1 MRVLFTV
8 SDWPGHWSAMVPLGW
23 ALQAAGHE
31 VRVVCAPSQEE
42 PLARAGLTAVPVLDG
57 WDMAFQGRLQNYLN
71 AGKDLWPYPEPPLHP
86 VTGEPLADLA
96 DFDLG
101 GWFKENVPV
110 LSERARRSTD
120 AAVGFA
126 RWWRPDVQVHDLV
139 SIEGLLLG
147 RVLGIPSAVHLWGP
161 AGTDEHEP
169 GLTLVPVDMSRSFE
183 RYAVGEPGFDRLTH
197 VIDPNPAA
205 LAPALLGAERLPVRF
220 VPYNGPGAVPGW
232 LAELP
237 ERPRVCV
244 VWGTSVSEM
253 FGEVSFTVPKV
264 VEALSDLGV
273 EVVLTLTGADRD
285 RMEGELPDGVRLLE
299 RVPLHLLLPH
309 CDLVVHHG
317 GAGCVMTALAAGV
330 PQLALTNGVEQ
341 RLNADRIAA
350 AGAGLGLSNAA
361 VEVAQIRAAAERLLR
376 DPAHR
381 AAAERLRAENEA
393 RPAPADLVRTLEQ
406 LAARQPAAVGGAHR

>member
-42 PLARAGLTAVPVLDG
+42 PLARAGLTAVPVLEG
-57 WDMAFQGRLQNYLN
+57 WDMASQGRLHNYVSARDGQWRFAAL
-71 AGKDLWPYPEPPLHP
+71 PPHPE
-86 VTGEPLADLA
+86 TGEPLARLA

-101 GWFKENVPV
+101 AWYAGHFPTLVEQG
-110 LSERARRSTD
+110 RRSTD

-126 RWWRPDVQVHDLV
+126 RWWRPDLVVHDQLSLEGPLV
-139 SIEGLLLG
+139 G
-147 RVLGIPSAVHLWGP
+147 RVLDVPAVLHLWGP
-161 AGTDEHEP
+161 VGPADEGE
-169 GLTLVPVDMSRSFE
+169 GLIMLPPDYSGAFPRHGVGQYGPQH
-183 RYAVGEPGFDRLTH
+183 YAH
-197 VIDPNPAA
+197 VLDPCPPAV
-205 LAPALLGAERLPVRF
+205 APSLGGAERLPVRF

-264 VEALSDLGV
+264 VEALSGLDV

-285 RMEGELPDGVRLLE
+285 RMEGRLPEGARLLE

-317 GAGCVMTALAAGV
+317 GAGCVMTALAAGI
-330 PQLALTNGVEQ
+330 PQLALPNGLDQ
-341 RLNADRIAA
+341 HLNADRIAA
-350 AGAGLGLSNAA
+350 AGIGLGLPNATA
-361 VEVAQIRAAAERLLR
+361 GVTEIRAAAERLLR

-406 LAARQPAAVGGAHR
+406 LAARQPAAAAAR